1 MQEDGRKKCY
11 CFNNRVYA
19 CRPDT
24 NFILQI
30 NASTNSIEDTI
41 VVGKG
46 PSSLGFGQQ
55 QQTLGIKFGRHK

>member
-1 MQEDGRKKCY
+1 MLL
-11 CFNNRVYA
+11 FNNKVYA

-41 VVGKG
+41 FVGKG
-46 PSSLGFGQQ
+46 PSSLVLDNNNKLWVLSSGGMNEEQ
-55 QQTLGIKFGRHK
+55 